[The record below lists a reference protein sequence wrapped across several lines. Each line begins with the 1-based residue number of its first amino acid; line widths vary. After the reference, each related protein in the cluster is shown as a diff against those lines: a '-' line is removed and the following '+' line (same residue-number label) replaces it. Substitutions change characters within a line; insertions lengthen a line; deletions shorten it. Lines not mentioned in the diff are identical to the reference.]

1 MSSRVQ
7 ELIDMKLVDVPYLEK
22 YDVFYEMQEL
32 LKEEHTQIKEL
43 RKLLTIATRI
53 ISEAEPLTVENEL
66 DVYEFFKERDRLLRE
81 GFYYED

>member
-22 YDVFYEMQEL
+22 YDVFSEMQEL

-66 DVYEFFKERDRLLRE
+66 DVYEFFKERARLLRE